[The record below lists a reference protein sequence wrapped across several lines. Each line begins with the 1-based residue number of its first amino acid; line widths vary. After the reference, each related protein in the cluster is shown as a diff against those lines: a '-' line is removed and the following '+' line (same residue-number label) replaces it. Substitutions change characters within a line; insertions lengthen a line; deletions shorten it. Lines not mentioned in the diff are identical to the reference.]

1 MTRISSQAAGGIMAD
16 SKKDLQ
22 TRLRGLS
29 SQEAR
34 ELLERGYGNTQ
45 PDRSAKTVA
54 DIVKEN
60 VFTYFNLIFAILT
73 VLVIAAGSFNSL
85 TFLVV
90 VVANTLIGI
99 FQEINAK
106 KVLDKLSLLNA
117 THAQV
122 MRDGRLVRVPV
133 DKLVLGDV
141 IVLGAGDQIPADGRV
156 LSGEAAVNEALLT
169 GEADEITKGRGA
181 TLMSGS
187 FVVSGRCFAELERV
201 GNDSYISRLL
211 LKAKKLS
218 ANTRSE
224 MVRSINRFVLIAG
237 IAIIPIG
244 ATLFYQSYHTQGN
257 GFSASVVS
265 MVAAVIGMIPEGLYL
280 MLSVALATGTVR
292 LAQNSVMLHD
302 MKSIEALARV
312 NVLCVDKTGTITD
325 NSMLVV
331 EAVPASEEVQEN
343 ASAYRQIV
351 SDYITVLPDD
361 NATSHALHDYFRG
374 GIRRRCYG
382 MMPFSSKYKY
392 SSVRFQDATYC
403 MGAPE
408 IVLQRDYAQ
417 YIRQVNEYAA
427 RGLRVLVFARYLGT
441 TGEEASYPVPDS
453 GLRGEYMQPIWFLL
467 LQNPLRENARKTF
480 SYFAKQDVD
489 VKVISGDNP
498 VTVSEVAK
506 SAGIPGAAMYID
518 ATTLKDP
525 EKIAEAARAYTVFGR
540 VTPEQKQL
548 LVRALKRQGSTVAM
562 TGDGVNDILAMKD
575 ADCSIAMAAGSD
587 AAVQASQV
595 VLLDSDFSHMPAIVA
610 EGRRV
615 INNIERTATLFLVK
629 NLFSFLLSIFSIAN
643 VLQYPLEPSQI
654 SLVSLFNIG
663 IPGFFLAMEPNN
675 RRIEGEFMRKVL
687 LRAMPAALTD
697 FLAIAAMVVFGNTFG
712 VSQENISVASTFLL
726 AIVGFMILIRIMQP
740 LNRYRTILLS
750 GCIAGFAFC
759 AFTMHDLFSISH
771 VSRECV
777 MLFVLFAIA
786 TEPFMRYLTMVF
798 EYLAVR
804 LDRKRKRQERL
815 DRQETVR

>member
-1 MTRISSQAAGGIMAD
+1 MASNFKEISAKPA
-16 SKKDLQ
+16 
-22 TRLRGLS
+22 GLS
-29 SQEAR
+29 SKEAR
-34 ELLERGYGNTQ
+34 ALLENGKGNIQ
-45 PDRSAKTVA
+45 PDRSARTVG

-60 VFTYFNLIFAILT
+60 IFTYFNLIFAILA

-90 VVANTLIGI
+90 VVANTFIGI

-117 THAQV
+117 THAYA
-122 MRDGRLVRVPV
+122 MRDGRQVRIPV

-141 IVLGAGDQIPADGRV
+141 IVLGSGDQIPADAVV
-156 LSGEAAVNEALLT
+156 LSGEVAVNEALLT
-169 GEADEITKGRGA
+169 GEADEITKPKGA
-181 TLMSGS
+181 SLMSGS
-187 FVVSGRCFAELERV
+187 FVVSGSCYAELTRV

-218 ANTRSE
+218 TNTKSE
-224 MVRSINRFVLIAG
+224 MVRAIDRFVLFAG

-244 ATLFYQSYHTQGN
+244 ATLFYQSYHTQDN

-280 MLSVALATGTVR
+280 MLSIALATGTVR
-292 LAQNSVMLHD
+292 LAQSRVMLHD
-302 MKSIEALARV
+302 MRSIEALARV
-312 NVLCVDKTGTITD
+312 NILCVDKTGTITD

-331 EAVPASEEVQEN
+331 EAIPASEEAAEN
-343 ASAYRQIV
+343 AAAYKKLI
-351 SDYITVLPDD
+351 SEYIAVLPND
-361 NATSHALHDYFRG
+361 NATSRALTEYFRP
-374 GIRRRCYG
+374 GIKRRTLG
-382 MMPFSSKYKY
+382 IMPFSSKYKY
-392 SSVRFQDATYC
+392 SSVRFAEGTYC

-408 IVLQRDYAQ
+408 IVLARDYAM

-427 RGLRVLVFARYLGT
+427 RGLRVLVFARYLGS
-441 TGEEASYPVPDS
+441 TGEEGSYPVPENGIGIDYTEP
-453 GLRGEYMQPIWFLL
+453 LYFLL
-467 LQNPLRENARKTF
+467 LQNPIRENARKTF
-480 SYFAKQDVD
+480 TYFARQDVGI
-489 VKVISGDNP
+489 KVISGDNP
-498 VTVSEVAK
+498 LTVSEVAK
-506 SAGIPGAAMYID
+506 AAGIPGAAMYVD

-525 EKIAEAARAYTVFGR
+525 DSIYDAARAYTVFGR

-548 LVRALKRQGSTVAM
+548 LIRALKHQGNTVAM

-595 VLLDSDFSHMPAIVA
+595 VLLDSDFSHMPSIVA

-615 INNIERTATLFLVK
+615 INNIERSATLFLVK

-643 VLQYPLEPSQI
+643 VLQYPLAPSQV
-654 SLVSLFNIG
+654 SLVSMFNIG

-675 RRIEGEFMRKVL
+675 RRIEGDFMKKVL

-712 VSQENISVASTFLL
+712 VSQEDISVASTMLL
-726 AIVGFMILIRIMQP
+726 TIVGFMILIRIMQP
-740 LNRYRTILLS
+740 MNRYRTILLT
-750 GCIAGFAFC
+750 GCILGFIFC
-759 AFTMHDLFSISH
+759 AVTMHDLFSISH
-771 VSRECV
+771 VSKECI

-786 TEPFMRYLTMVF
+786 TEPFMRYLTMLF
-798 EYLAVR
+798 EHISVRIMRRKKKAVKEAEN
-804 LDRKRKRQERL
+804 DS
-815 DRQETVR
+815 